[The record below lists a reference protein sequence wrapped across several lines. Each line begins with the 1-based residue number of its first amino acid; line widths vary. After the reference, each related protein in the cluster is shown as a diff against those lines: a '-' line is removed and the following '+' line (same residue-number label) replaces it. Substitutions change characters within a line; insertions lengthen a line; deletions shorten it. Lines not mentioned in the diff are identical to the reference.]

1 MLPPNYLDVN
11 EPQILDILIRYKT
24 LKETQQDLT
33 NEVRENQEKVL
44 DSESKLQKLF
54 KEKNDNLMINTSK
67 LARQQKL
74 LEKKKVANQVFQEE
88 IERKTVL
95 GQEGV
100 IPRL

>member
-1 MLPPNYLDVN
+1 VLPPNYLDVN